1 MATMNRIAGWVL
13 SAALMLPT
21 VVAAQINNLPS
32 RPHFLTKGQ
41 AFLTVDPDW
50 FMIDIRVSKTELQ
63 SDLACK
69 LIKELACVVL
79 DGLQRN
85 HVLKDSLYASALSIV
100 PQSRY
105 EDCAA
110 FSAPC
115 WRVTGEI

>member
-1 MATMNRIAGWVL
+1 MTAINRIAGWVL
-13 SAALMLPT
+13 SAVLMLPT

-32 RPHFLTKGQ
+32 RPHLLMKGQ

-50 FMIDIRVSKTELQ
+50 FMIDLRVSKTELQ
-63 SDLACK
+63 PDLACK
-69 LIKELACVVL
+69 FIKELARVVL

-85 HVLKDSLYASALSIV
+85 HVLKDSLYASALSIA

-105 EDCAA
+105 QDCAA
-110 FSAPC
+110 FSAQR